1 MTSVLLTRRTTQL
14 PKCWSCFFASE
25 KCSIPRHLAV
35 ADDHVGLAGEDRR
48 DQLRDVGAHVLVVG
62 VGVDDDVG
70 AELQAGV
77 EPRLETRREP
87 LVVGQPD
94 DVLDA
99 AFARHRDRAIGRA
112 VVDHEQ
118 LDRVES
124 GEGARQVGDRRRQR
138 LFLVQAGDLDDQ
150 LQGGAQSTGGGGRSV
165 ARID

>member
-1 MTSVLLTRRTTQL
+1 M
-14 PKCWSCFFASE
+14 ASE
-25 KCSIPRHLAV
+25 KCSISVDLAV

-48 DQLRDVGAHVLVVG
+48 DQLRDVGARVLVVG

-77 EPRLETRREP
+77 EPGLEAGREP

-94 DVLDA
+94 DVLDP
-99 AFARHRDRAIGRA
+99 AFARHLDRAIGRA

-118 LDRVES
+118 LDRVEAV
-124 GEGARQVGDRRRQR
+124 EGARQVGDRRRQR

-150 LQGGAQSTGGGGRSV
+150 LQRRAPEYGGRGSKR
-165 ARID
+165 ADA